1 LGSLSYSRA
10 PQRALCVLADT
21 DDAAG
26 RTAAA
31 GGIALINSIG
41 NLSGW
46 VGPSVVGWLEDVA
59 GKTGTGLYVVGG
71 LEVLAA
77 ALILRFMPGRSMVSS
92 RTPGR
97 I

>member
-1 LGSLSYSRA
+1 VFWQIPTML
-10 PQRALCVLADT
+10 LA
-21 DDAAG
+21 G
-26 RTAAA
+26 TAAA

-46 VGPSVVGWLEDVA
+46 VGPSVVGWLEDVT
-59 GKTGTGLYVVGG
+59 GKTATGLYVVGG

-77 ALILRFMPGRSMVSS
+77 VLIVRFMPGRSMVSS